1 MDCRTVEFKGIKY
14 ALNTEQKREAKMHD
28 INITRIEL
36 VIYYLNGTTKSFKE
50 ALRLAKRFLGET

>member
-28 INITRIEL
+28 INITRLEL